1 MPHVSVK
8 KKLKLASIYQRR
20 TQKIEI
26 KTLIDATPDLDMP
39 RGQRYSAG
47 GGAELRSDIT
57 LRGADGK
64 GGRGRGR
71 RRGSTAGKSE

>member
-26 KTLIDATPDLDMP
+26 KTLIDATPDLDSKMFFCLFFIMIENDVIVI
-39 RGQRYSAG
+39 A
-47 GGAELRSDIT
+47 
-57 LRGADGK
+57 
-64 GGRGRGR
+64 
-71 RRGSTAGKSE
+71 STDF